1 MATGLTTLEGQYHDI
16 RAALVDLDASTRQS
30 EANKQ
35 QFMINLLT
43 IIEDI
48 YDDMIGRLNQCETGR
63 DVGEALGPLEEIDP
77 ELFRQLMGY
86 LDEQIERNN
95 NSYDF
100 DPTELIRN
108 ITPILNKER
117 RNLRTTRVNRQPP
130 QPRIMEPLDF
140 DYSAP
145 VPDSSIF
152 GRVSSFLSGSDTSRR
167 RPPAPRFRSR
177 SEGPRRGEPLPGRR
191 IRPPG
196 PSRVGL
202 RYSRGRDGYPGL
214 RSSGSDISRESSG
227 SDISSSAS
235 VGGWRIKTKSQ
246 LKSKSQV
253 KTKDKRVKSKGQS
266 KKISKNKPK
275 LSFM

>member
-1 MATGLTTLEGQYHDI
+1 MATGFTPLEGQYHDI
-16 RAALVDLDASTRQS
+16 REALVELDASTRQS
-30 EANKQ
+30 EANKR

-48 YDDMIGRLNQCETGR
+48 YDDMIGRLHQCETGR

-77 ELFRQLMGY
+77 VLFRQLMDY
-86 LDEQIERNN
+86 LYEQIERNN

-100 DPTELIRN
+100 DPTELIQN

-117 RNLRTTRVNRQPP
+117 RNLRITRVNPQPP
-130 QPRIMEPLDF
+130 QPRITEPLDF

-145 VPDSSIF
+145 APESSIF

-167 RPPAPRFRSR
+167 PPPRFRSR
-177 SEGPRRGEPLPGRR
+177 SAGPRRGEPLPGRR
-191 IRPPG
+191 IRPHG
-196 PSRVGL
+196 PSRVGS

-214 RSSGSDISRESSG
+214 RSSGSDISRDSIG
-227 SDISSSAS
+227 SDNSRAETI
-235 VGGWRIKTKSQ
+235 GGWRIKTKSQ

>member
-1 MATGLTTLEGQYHDI
+1 MATGLTRLEAQYHDI
-16 RAALVDLDASTRQS
+16 RDALVELDASTRQS

-35 QFMINLLT
+35 QFMINLLS

-77 ELFRQLMGY
+77 ELFQQLMGY

-117 RNLRTTRVNRQPP
+117 HNLRITRVDP
-130 QPRIMEPLDF
+130 QPRQPRIREPLDV

-145 VPDSSIF
+145 APESSIF
-152 GRVSSFLSGSDTSRR
+152 GRVSSFLSGSDTSRP
-167 RPPAPRFRSR
+167 RPPPPRFRSR
-177 SEGPRRGEPLPGRR
+177 SAGPRRGEPLPGRR

-214 RSSGSDISRESSG
+214 RSSGSDNSRESFG
-227 SDISSSAS
+227 SESSAATI
-235 VGGWRIKTKSQ
+235 GGWRIKTKSQ